1 MSIYE
6 RYELLELVNDGPVK
20 TFRARQV
27 QTGQIVAIHLLL
39 PASNPQSI
47 IQKVRTLTDPARR
60 ELLEFGD
67 HEGTWFVVS
76 NEWKRMM
83 SFTEWL
89 SAVAPPQASAAPP
102 APPQSE
108 TPGAGADRFSK
119 AGNWRIPVSEFG
131 RKMDPISGTPAPP
144 EPQVPPLP
152 SDPNPPTPEPPA
164 PVVGEFTRMFEA
176 ATRNDSQ
183 VGAAPQIEDV
193 GEFTRMFEAQNPPA
207 SGPPAPQ
214 QPRPPVKEAA
224 GEFTRMFQT
233 PSAPPAPPAS
243 PISSEYNRVFQ
254 GADSNPNVNLNETM
268 EMPAAKPQAR
278 PEPQPKNEPGDF
290 TRMFR
295 APAAPSAPPPP
306 VSPSAPTLGS
316 AEFAK
321 MFETPTPPNI
331 PQHPQPSQEKNE
343 PGEFTRMFQTP
354 AASSAP
360 PSPPSVDRPF
370 ISSDR
375 EPHPAEPIRTTT
387 PEPQK
392 AAASEFTRMFQT
404 PAASPSPQTP
414 PAPAPTAPAA
424 GGEFTRMFETPAA
437 APASSADR
445 PFITPDRPSDRHSR
459 FSRTLPNYR
468 RPVPATSLGCS
479 RPRRRH
485 DRLRKRRH
493 KLLLLLHRPRRQRE
507 ESLLGCLR
515 HRLPRPLHLR
525 IGRSSHRIARRDRH
539 SRFTRTLPNHRRPV
553 PATSLGC
560 SRPRP
565 RHDRLRKRRHKI
577 LLLLH
582 RPRQQRE
589 ESLLGC
595 LKHRLPRPPHRRIG
609 RSLHRIEPVRQSRLT
624 LRLRNH
630 QRQGRASLR
639 GCSRPPPRL
648 PRHRLLR
655 RGNHRKRRTSPVSSH
670 GCSKHR
676 LSPRANSRKPNQ
688 RMRAS
693 SRNSFRRPSRHPP
706 RRRPIQPTKIRLR
719 KRRSQ
724 RRQGVA

>member
-1 MSIYE
+1 ME
-6 RYELLELVNDGPVK
+6 ADDE
-20 TFRARQV
+20 
-27 QTGQIVAIHLLL
+27 
-39 PASNPQSI
+39 
-47 IQKVRTLTDPARR
+47 
-60 ELLEFGD
+60 
-67 HEGTWFVVS
+67 
-76 NEWKRMM
+76 
-83 SFTEWL
+83 FTEWL

-268 EMPAAKPQAR
+268 EMPAASRRLVLSLSRSMNRVTLPECSGLRLRLQRRHRQCLPLLQLSDPQSSRRCSRR
-278 PEPQPKNEPGDF
+278 PLRLIFLNIRSHLRK
-290 TRMFR
+290 RMNLANSR
-295 APAAPSAPPPP
+295 GCSRRPPHRLHRHRRRPWIGR
-306 VSPSAPTLGS
+306 SS
-316 AEFAK
+316 
-321 MFETPTPPNI
+321 
-331 PQHPQPSQEKNE
+331 HPIES
-343 PGEFTRMFQTP
+343 R
-354 AASSAP
+354 
-360 PSPPSVDRPF
+360 
-370 ISSDR
+370 
-375 EPHPAEPIRTTT
+375 IRQSRFVL
-387 PEPQK
+387 PL
-392 AAASEFTRMFQT
+392 RN
-404 PAASPSPQTP
+404 
-414 PAPAPTAPAA
+414 
-424 GGEFTRMFETPAA
+424 RRRRL
-437 APASSADR
+437 PASSRGCSKRLPRLPRHRLRLLLHR
-445 PFITPDRPSDRHSR
+445 PRQQREGSLLGCLRHRLLRPRHPRIGRSSHRIARRDRHSR
-459 FSRTLPNYR
+459 FSRTLPKRR

-539 SRFTRTLPNHRRPV
+539 SRFTRTLPNYRRPV

-565 RHDRLRKRRHKI
+565 RHDRLRKRRH
-577 LLLLH
+577 
-582 RPRQQRE
+582 
-589 ESLLGC
+589 
-595 LKHRLPRPPHRRIG
+595 
-609 RSLHRIEPVRQSRLT
+609 RSSCSCT
-624 LRLRNH
+624 D
-630 QRQGRASLR
+630 RAST
-639 GCSRPPPRL
+639 G
-648 PRHRLLR
+648 R
-655 RGNHRKRRTSPVSSH
+655 RVYSDV
-670 GCSKHR
+670 
-676 LSPRANSRKPNQ
+676 
-688 RMRAS
+688 
-693 SRNSFRRPSRHPP
+693 
-706 RRRPIQPTKIRLR
+706 
-719 KRRSQ
+719 
-724 RRQGVA
+724 